1 MDFGALKK
9 KKKKKKSMAEFEA
22 DMAEENDGEEVSED
36 KSKAKTGEAAW
47 LKSDR
52 DYDYEE
58 VKRII
63 IIIMTNTSI
72 KCISRCRSYLIVSLT
87 F

>member
-22 DMAEENDGEEVSED
+22 DLAEENDGEEVSEE
-36 KSKAKTGEAAW
+36 KSKAQTGEAAW

-58 VKRII
+58 VKRR
-63 IIIMTNTSI
+63 IIMTNTSI
-72 KCISRCRSYLIVSLT
+72 NAYFAAIVT
-87 F
+87 